1 MSMNFLEGLG
11 YVAQGAIEKDE
22 QIRQEKLQSR
32 MEEMKENRAFYR
44 EQAKTRYAVDL
55 AEYQE
60 ESKKVKSI
68 QAALANIKNS
78 NGGKGMSKYDAAL
91 TLIKADEKEMAF
103 FNALPDASKTPY
115 VMQKTNTFEDILGE
129 DGEVTGFKVNY
140 SLPTL
145 TSPQEADYR
154 KGTEFWN
161 DYAEEIRQGTDGPLT
176 RQVKKLLGKEA
187 DASKVVSQ
195 DLNVKGTQV
204 VGDFGTEEIISN
216 NTSKSDLLSASTGD
230 YAYSWTDKTDPEYI
244 SFNTVMDNYKNIRT
258 DKNKASIV
266 AAPILALDKGSLKD
280 LTTTADG
287 TVMADGDAQFLFG
300 QTADLYNASNTFLRD
315 NIIYAD
321 SSVPFLKKNTRA
333 ASIENHSKIFKSQWN
348 ARTITLDNDGLL
360 AFGGTIDG
368 KYVIGTDILPLMVD
382 KDLNPIFYNDEVK
395 SIIEQNV
402 NEYISDKEGSIS
414 DHEKGINQVIKNTI
428 AELEKQT
435 KDNKSVYANDG
446 TETNV
451 QEDNTKE
458 TETETQTETTGFGK
472 SGFVGEFRDMNNEQ
486 AYNYILEVAKE
497 NDNMPINEVIADF
510 ENNNQEVPAV
520 IKWMAANKTET
531 ADEMGGINKWRAKHG
546 YKPEGGFLLKYDF
559 DPSTGLKKFV
569 DPSLTAGHVKPRPKQ
584 GTIPQGEWDRIW
596 SNTHNPDG
604 TPKQIPADI

>member
-11 YVAQGAIEKDE
+11 YIAQGAIEKDE

-78 NGGKGMSKYDAAL
+78 NGGKGMGKYDAAL

-103 FNALPDASKTPY
+103 FNALPDAQKTSY
-115 VMQKTNTFEDILGE
+115 VLQKTNTFEDILGE

-176 RQVKKLLGKEA
+176 KQVKKLLGKEA

-216 NTSKSDLLSASTGD
+216 NTSKSDLLSSPTGVF
-230 YAYSWTDKTDPEYI
+230 AYNWTDKTDAEYI
-244 SFNTVMDNYKNIRT
+244 EFNSVMDNYKNIRT
-258 DKNKASIV
+258 DKTKASIV

-280 LTTTADG
+280 LTTTEDG
-287 TVMADGDAQFLFG
+287 VVKADGDAAFLFG
-300 QTADLYNASNTFLRD
+300 QTADLYNSSNTFLKD

-348 ARTITLDNDGLL
+348 ARTITLDNDRM
-360 AFGGTIDG
+360 AYFGGTIDG
-368 KYVIGTDILPLMVD
+368 KYVIGTDILPIMVD
-382 KDLNPIFYNDEVK
+382 ENLNPIFYSDEVK
-395 SIIEQNV
+395 SIIEQKV
-402 NEYISDKEGSIS
+402 NEYIYDKEGSIA

-428 AELEKQT
+428 AELEEQAKA
-435 KDNKSVYANDG
+435 NKSVYDNDG

-451 QEDNTKE
+451 QEDNISSDTKQSA
-458 TETETQTETTGFGK
+458 TETFIMD
-472 SGFVGEFRDMNNEQ
+472 F
-486 AYNYILEVAKE
+486 AKE
-497 NDNMPINEVIADF
+497 NDLNLENAIKELK
-510 ENNNQEVPAV
+510 ENNVVVPEN
-520 IKWMAANKTET
+520 IENK
-531 ADEMGGINKWRAKHG
+531 
-546 YKPEGGFLLKYDF
+546 LLNTNY
-559 DPSTGLKKFV
+559 TQ
-569 DPSLTAGHVKPRPKQ
+569 SLAPQNVPPRPTGDGRPQVEAKQ
-584 GTIPQGEWDRIW
+584 EWDSLYGDTHNPDGSPKLEVNQAPVSLQSVEPRPTGQSGKVW
-596 SNTHNPDG
+596 DKKYKDTHNPDG
-604 TPKQIPADI
+604 TPKQ